1 MFLELICFRQR
12 LLAAAWFAAFALV
25 SVALMFHR
33 LTMSVRGISLY
44 IFLPIIA
51 SGIAGGLWGGA
62 ILNCAKT
69 STVGRSLLRG
79 IAVAG
84 LAFIIFSLS
93 FALLLPFVERGGWS
107 LRQSGGLVVLT
118 WTLGILLAGPIVVFG
133 GMLAGTTLFLF
144 RRKVLGE

>member
-1 MFLELICFRQR
+1 MFVKLIVSHKT
-12 LLAAAWFAAFALV
+12 LLASMWFAAFSLL
-25 SVALMFHR
+25 SVAVMFHTV
-33 LTMSVRGISLY
+33 TMSFRGILLY
-44 IFLPIIA
+44 VFLPIMS
-51 SGIAGGLWGGA
+51 SGIAGGLLGGA

-93 FALLLPFVERGGWS
+93 FALALPVVERGEWS

-118 WTLGILLAGPIVVFG
+118 WTLGILLAGPMVVFG
-133 GMLAGTTLFLF
+133 GMLAGTMLFLF
-144 RRKVLGE
+144 RRKALGE